1 MGVAGFFFGLLFIG
15 NNIFAAFPVCFV
27 LGKLRTSIFNPF
39 VRVDKS
45 RSRAIGGAGLGLALV
60 KYIAQL
66 HGGSVQVAK
75 SSEKGTE
82 IKLDGK
88 EV

>member
-1 MGVAGFFFGLLFIG
+1 MG
-15 NNIFAAFPVCFV
+15 
-27 LGKLRTSIFNPF
+27 RT
-39 VRVDKS
+39 V
-45 RSRAIGGAGLGLALV
+45 LGLALV

-82 IKLDGK
+82 IELDGK